1 MNFELTTKQRSL
13 IGIARDLGLSFA
25 ERAAAYDR
33 AAVFPTENFNDLRD
47 AGLFKLCIPESYGG
61 LGADYQ
67 TYMLVAAELGRY
79 CGATTLAF
87 NMHSCAMMWTGDVA
101 QRFPLMPEQKAE
113 VKRSRQ
119 LHFGRVVEEGM
130 LYSQPVSENA
140 EGWMQRPLGSTARR
154 VEGGYIVSG
163 TKIFASLSGAADYY
177 GIICTEL
184 KDKPPAFEDTLYLA
198 LHKDNPG
205 LKIVGEWDPLG
216 MRATVSRTLVIK
228 DAFIPESE
236 SLLPAGTYFM
246 AFKVFPHT
254 YMTLAPTYMG
264 IAEAAYAFTIK
275 YLRGEVDGTPLI
287 RRRQYATKQL
297 AVAEMYIKLQQAR
310 ALFEKAISLA
320 ASSPPPDVLT
330 TMFAAIYTV
339 MEYSN
344 EICRLA
350 IRTCGGQS
358 MLRSLPLERLYRD
371 SRCGSL
377 MLPFTAEIC
386 LDSIGKQALYHEGET
401 DSDPITRVDVAAARR
416 AAE

>member
-1 MNFELTTKQRSL
+1 MDFELTTKQRSL
-13 IGIARDLGLSFA
+13 IGMARDLGSSFA
-25 ERAAAYDR
+25 QKAAAYDR
-33 AAVFPTENFNDLRD
+33 AAAFPTENFNDLRD
-47 AGLFKLCIPESYGG
+47 AGFFKLCIPESYGG

-101 QRFPLMPEQKAE
+101 QRFPLTPEQKAE
-113 VKRSRQ
+113 VKRSCQ
-119 LHFGRVVEEGM
+119 LHFGRVVEEGL

-154 VEGGYIVSG
+154 VEGGYIVNG

-236 SLLPAGTYFM
+236 SLLPRGTYFM

-287 RRRQYATKQL
+287 RRRQYPTKQF

-320 ASSPPPDVLT
+320 ASNPPPDAVT
-330 TMFAAIYTV
+330 NMFAAIYTV

-344 EICRLA
+344 DICRLA

-358 MLRSLPLERLYRD
+358 MLRSLPLEQLYRD

-386 LDSIGKQALYHEGET
+386 LDSIGKQVLYHEGET
-401 DSDPITRVDVAAARR
+401 DSDPIRRVDVAAARR